1 MGPAATPARIL
12 KVSVRLLLSIAS
24 INQSTASLIPLLQN
38 PSVHLWGITFCI
50 DTSDNA
56 DEDVALIYGVIV
68 WTTLSTRLHCR
79 YIVYPCHR
87 WGPQPDHLAQIQAG
101 LLISWASCTKSNVR
115 FEKIWKKARWWST
128 INIFAMPAWICKQSY
143 FLTRWSTWWGGP
155 AGCITWTNVWHLHE
169 WPHGNWA
176 SEDLL
181 RHQNPSKSISSET
194 PSWCI

>member
-1 MGPAATPARIL
+1 MRNN
-12 KVSVRLLLSIAS
+12 LLHWY
-24 INQSTASLIPLLQN
+24 QWQCWWGCCT
-38 PSVHLWGITFCI
+38 HLWCHSVNNSFH
-50 DTSDNA
+50 SW
-56 DEDVALIYGVIV
+56 L
-68 WTTLSTRLHCR
+68 RCR